1 MVRSILSC
9 VRRTASC
16 GILGAFLFGATTSFG
31 VSCLA
36 ADPRL
41 PIPPQ
46 PPQQEVSRQS
56 PPSQNA
62 ASGSTTQHSYEYYR
76 QQLAQSQLQPMRSQI
91 ELQPMRSQIEQGC
104 IPQANGW
111 HSYGF
116 PNRTF
121 RYGWFGAE
129 RSCYPPVMWHQGYYG
144 DEIRTAYWQ
153 SY

>member
-1 MVRSILSC
+1 MFQSILSS
-9 VRRTASC
+9 VRRTASR
-16 GILGAFLFGATTSFG
+16 GILGALLFGAAASLTSN
-31 VSCLA
+31 CQA

-46 PPQQEVSRQS
+46 SPRQEVSQQT
-56 PPSQNA
+56 PPSQGA
-62 ASGSTTQHSYEYYR
+62 APGSTTQHSYEYYR

-104 IPQANGW
+104 IPQATGW

-116 PNRTF
+116 PMRTF

-144 DEIRTAYWQ
+144 DEVRTAYWQ